1 MTVHTTEIGP
11 VKKWVLGAR
20 PRTLPAAIA
29 PVVVGT
35 TLIRTHGDKH
45 IHWINAALALSV
57 SLLLQIAV
65 NYANDYSDGIRG
77 TDEVRVGPIR
87 LVASGASSAR
97 AVKNAAFMTF
107 ALAALC
113 GALLAA
119 RTSWWL
125 VLVGAL
131 AIVAAWTYTGTSKPY
146 GYMGFGEI
154 SVFIFFG
161 VVATMG
167 SYFAQSQT
175 LTARA
180 LLVSLPMGALSCA
193 ILSINN
199 LRDRPKDELV
209 GKHTLAVRLGDRN
222 ARLMF
227 VGLIVLAHIA
237 SSVAATITPWTLLT
251 VALLPISVGV
261 SRSVLNGTSGRDLI
275 PLLGKT
281 GRLQM
286 FFALGLAIA
295 FCI

>member
-1 MTVHTTEIGP
+1 MVNTAEIGSI
-11 VKKWVLGAR
+11 KKWVLGAR

-45 IHWINAALALSV
+45 LHWINALLALAV

-87 LVASGASSAR
+87 LVASGVSSAR
-97 AVKNAAFMTF
+97 AVKSAAFITF
-107 ALAALC
+107 ALAAAC
-113 GALLAA
+113 GAVLAA

-125 VLVGAL
+125 ILVGAI

-154 SVFIFFG
+154 SVFVFFG

-167 SYFAQSQT
+167 SYFAQSKA

-180 LLVSLPMGALSCA
+180 FLVSLPMGALSCA

-209 GKHTLAVRLGDRN
+209 GKHTLAVRMGDTK
-222 ARLMF
+222 ARYLY
-227 VGLIVLAHIA
+227 VALIALAHAA
-237 SSVAATITPWTLLT
+237 SVLAATITPWTLLT
-251 VALLPISVGV
+251 LALLPLSVGV
-261 SRSVLNGTSGRDLI
+261 SRAVLAGAAGRDLI

-286 FFALGLAIA
+286 LFALSLAIA
-295 FCI
+295 FCV

>member
-1 MTVHTTEIGP
+1 MVNTAEIGSI
-11 VKKWVLGAR
+11 KKWVLGAR

-45 IHWINAALALSV
+45 LHWINALLALAV

-87 LVASGASSAR
+87 LVASGVSSAR
-97 AVKNAAFMTF
+97 AVKSAAFISF
-107 ALAALC
+107 ALAAAC
-113 GALLAA
+113 GAVLAA

-125 VLVGAL
+125 ILVGAI

-154 SVFIFFG
+154 SVFLFFG

-167 SYFAQSQT
+167 SYFAQSQS

-180 LLVSLPMGALSCA
+180 FLVSLPMGALSCA

-209 GKHTLAVRLGDRN
+209 GKHTLAVRLGDTK
-222 ARLMF
+222 ARYLY
-227 VGLIVLAHIA
+227 VGLIALAHTA
-237 SSVAATITPWTLLT
+237 SVLAATITPWTLLT
-251 VALLPISVGV
+251 VALLPLSVGV
-261 SRSVLNGTSGRDLI
+261 SRSVLAGAAGRDLI

-286 FFALGLAIA
+286 LFALCLAIS

>member
-1 MTVHTTEIGP
+1 MVNTAEIGSI
-11 VKKWVLGAR
+11 KKWVLGAR

-45 IHWINAALALSV
+45 LHWINALLALAV

-77 TDEVRVGPIR
+77 TDKVRVGPIR

-97 AVKNAAFMTF
+97 AVKSAAFITF
-107 ALAALC
+107 ALAAAC
-113 GALLAA
+113 GAVLAA

-125 VLVGAL
+125 ILVGAI

-167 SYFAQSQT
+167 SYFAQSQA
-175 LTARA
+175 LTVRA
-180 LLVSLPMGALSCA
+180 FLVSLPIGALSCA

-209 GKHTLAVRLGDRN
+209 GKHTVAVRLGDTN
-222 ARLMF
+222 ARYLF
-227 VGLIVLAHIA
+227 VGLIALAHGA
-237 SSVAATITPWTLLT
+237 SLLAAMITPWTLLT
-251 VALLPISVGV
+251 IALLPISIGV
-261 SRSVLNGTSGRDLI
+261 SRSVLAGAAGRDLI

-286 FFALGLAIA
+286 LFALCLAIA